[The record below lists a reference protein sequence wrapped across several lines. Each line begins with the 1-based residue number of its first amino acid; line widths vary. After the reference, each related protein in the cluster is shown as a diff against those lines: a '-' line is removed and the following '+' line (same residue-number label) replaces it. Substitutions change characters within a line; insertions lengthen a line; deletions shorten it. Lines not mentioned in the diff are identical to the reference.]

1 MDKDHL
7 YNLME
12 NPSLLNCH
20 SLAELRGLIDK
31 YPYFPSIRMMYL
43 ERLLTSDNVKF
54 REEFENMAIYIPD
67 RRKLFLLIEGAG
79 VYEQPLPEKETTTN
93 GSFELINSF
102 LSKQE
107 GSDILPQSDII
118 FQPSAS
124 ADYFNWAFFKDIP
137 VIEEDQPVA
146 FEQNDLIE
154 SFIKKSEEGFF
165 STRLSTEQHNNVSD
179 DKGDIYEE
187 LDFVKQQEDTF
198 FTETLSQ
205 IYIKQKRYERA
216 LEIIRKLSL
225 KYPEK
230 NVYFVD
236 QIRFLEKLIINN
248 KKNI

>member
-1 MDKDHL
+1 MDKTHL

-12 NPSLLNCH
+12 NPSLLNSH

-31 YPYFPSIRMMYL
+31 YPYFSSIRMMYL
-43 ERLLTSDNVKF
+43 ESLSTSDNVKF
-54 REEFENMAIYIPD
+54 REELENMAIYIPD

-79 VYEQPLPEKETTTN
+79 IYEQPLPEKETVTSN

-107 GSDILPQSDII
+107 GSGTLPQSDII

-124 ADYFNWAFFKDIP
+124 ADYFNWAFSKDAP
-137 VIEEDQPVA
+137 ATEEEPVA

-154 SFIKKSEEGFF
+154 SFIKKSEEGLL
-165 STRLSTEQHNNVSD
+165 STRLSTERQQNVPD
-179 DKGDIYEE
+179 DKVDIYEE
-187 LDFVKQQEDTF
+187 LDFAKQQEDTF